1 MKSVL
6 DKLGYKSGT
15 GAMAW
20 RVPGLLA
27 EQFTALSPSQ
37 EAAFRIAF
45 VHDRAEL
52 ADAAT
57 AIASTYR
64 SGGHLW
70 IAYPKKSGSI
80 RSDLTRDHGWEPIA
94 ALGLLAVTQ
103 VAIDADWSALR
114 FRLREE
120 IKILRRRTEKD

>member
-6 DKLGYKSGT
+6 TKLGYKSGT

-20 RVPGLLA
+20 RVPEALV
-27 EQFTALSPSQ
+27 EQFAPMTGSLD
-37 EAAFRIAF
+37 AAFRIAF
-45 VHDRAEL
+45 VRNRAEL
-52 ADAAT
+52 AEAAT
-57 AIASTYR
+57 SVAATYR
-64 SGGHLW
+64 PGGHLW

-103 VAIDADWSALR
+103 VAIDQNWSALR
-114 FRLREE
+114 FRCREE
-120 IKILRRRTEKD
+120 IKILRRRSEQS